1 MNYYNENEIPN
12 HKVVE
17 ILYLNNNRKK
27 ILHRSTDNIFQA
39 YKGNT
44 LHKIYNNFLINQYL
58 VRKNKYQNAINENK
72 EKTKTLRYKIRNLD
86 NKNLNNIKEFSNNL
100 GRNGYHKNNKINYS
114 ENNSFSN
121 YCKKNYYELKNSLKF
136 QHVNKYNYNQNYL
149 NYFKNGMRKKII
161 NEKNKN
167 EFFNGNNSK
176 IEIGP
181 ILSESNYQPHYP
193 KIGKI
198 EKININ
204 NIISIERPIEYNIK
218 NERDQNNSFY
228 TNNNDKLYISYDI
241 KRRNNN
247 LNKSISYIGENEYI
261 SPVIAK
267 IAKRNFL
274 MNNPYS
280 EKREN
285 LGPTRLI
292 NNPILYPIS
301 TYKYDFDRYLK
312 DYHLNKFV

>member
-1 MNYYNENEIPN
+1 M
-12 HKVVE
+12 
-17 ILYLNNNRKK
+17 
-27 ILHRSTDNIFQA
+27 
-39 YKGNT
+39 
-44 LHKIYNNFLINQYL
+44 
-58 VRKNKYQNAINENK
+58 
-72 EKTKTLRYKIRNLD
+72 
-86 NKNLNNIKEFSNNL
+86 
-100 GRNGYHKNNKINYS
+100 
-114 ENNSFSN
+114 
-121 YCKKNYYELKNSLKF
+121 KF

-149 NYFKNGMRKKII
+149 NYFKNGIRKKII

-167 EFFNGNNSK
+167 EFFNDNNSK

-181 ILSESNYQPHYP
+181 ILSESNYQPHYT

-198 EKININ
+198 ENIN
-204 NIISIERPIEYNIK
+204 MNNSISIERPIEYNIK
-218 NERDQNNSFY
+218 NERDHNNSFY
-228 TNNNDKLYISYDI
+228 TNNNDKLYISYDM

-247 LNKSISYIGENEYI
+247 LNKSMSYIGENEYI

-312 DYHLNKFV
+312 GYHLNKFV

>member
-17 ILYLNNNRKK
+17 IIYLNNNRKNK
-27 ILHRSTDNIFQA
+27 LHKSTDNIFQA
-39 YKGNT
+39 YQGNT

-100 GRNGYHKNNKINYS
+100 GRNGYHKDNEINYS

-198 EKININ
+198 EKINMN
-204 NIISIERPIEYNIK
+204 NSISIERPIEYNIK
-218 NERDQNNSFY
+218 NERDHNNSFY